1 MLAEDTAPSAVVSCC
16 IFPALGVDV
25 QGLRVA
31 LADIFE
37 AQLVVANS
45 SLARGQF
52 AVEDVLGHTAIFHP
66 AHMGKPPQ
74 PALSE

>member
-1 MLAEDTAPSAVVSCC
+1 MDIAPSAAVSCSV
-16 IFPALGVDV
+16 FPALCVDV

-37 AQLVVANS
+37 AQLGAANS
-45 SLARGQF
+45 SLARGKF
-52 AVEDVLGHTAIFHP
+52 AVEDVLGHTAILHP
-66 AHMGKPPQ
+66 AHMGKPTQ